1 MNRYYAVLGL
11 PTTASKDEVKRAYRK
26 LVLIWHPDKNSSP
39 GAAAKF
45 MQITEAYDVLM
56 GERPAPR
63 EYTYTRTNTRTYAAT
78 AARPKTRKEQ
88 EQEKRS
94 QRDDQLREK
103 FENMRAHYLRASD
116 FQKRK
121 NQMYFEVKKYF
132 FGAGAVVVL
141 AIALPLTILDIA
153 NLIWTIPVAIG
164 GGLRLLWTGGRIKLR
179 ADMIYSGKTNYTIAD
194 IREFFMDTTGFRFQP
209 PGGGSRWR

>member
-1 MNRYYAVLGL
+1 MNKYYAVLGL

-39 GAAAKF
+39 GASAKF

-63 EYTYTRTNTRTYAAT
+63 TRTYTRTYAA
-78 AARPKTRKEQ
+78 APARPKTRKEQ
-88 EQEKRS
+88 EQDKRS
-94 QRDDQLREK
+94 QRDEQLRVK
-103 FENMRAHYLRASD
+103 FENLRAHYLRASD

-121 NQMYFEVKKYF
+121 KEMYFESKMYF
-132 FGAGAVVVL
+132 FGAAVVVVL
-141 AIALPLTILDIA
+141 AIALPVTIIDIA

-179 ADMIYSGKTNYTIAD
+179 ADMIYSGRTDYPIAD
-194 IREFFMDTTGFRFQP
+194 IREFFMDSTGFRFQP
-209 PGGGSRWR
+209 PAGGSRWR